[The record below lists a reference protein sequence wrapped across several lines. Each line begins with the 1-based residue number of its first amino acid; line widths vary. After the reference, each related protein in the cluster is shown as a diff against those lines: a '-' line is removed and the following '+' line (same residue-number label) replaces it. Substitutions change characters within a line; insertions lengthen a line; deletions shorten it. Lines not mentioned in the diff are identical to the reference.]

1 MTPREQNDD
10 AGGMPVLTISGVCEM
25 RVWGLS
31 TEERFRRL
39 ARGVQAGHLILPA
52 EWVFD
57 RAALQ
62 ALADKPNTILL
73 AQAEPGG
80 PLFAAGAHL
89 ERGTPSEAVESLLG
103 KPAPHPADLEA
114 AGLTPIELSR
124 AGRYDPKMKKLIPPF
139 AGSLDFTPVR
149 QVERTLYDGA
159 YKGVTDLV
167 TKYVWPKPARAV
179 TGWCARAGVK
189 PNTVTFI
196 SLVLTLAALGLF
208 AIGAYAPGLVCAWGM
223 TFLDTVDGKLARVTL
238 TSSKWGDKFD
248 HGIDLVS
255 PPFWY
260 AVWWQGLPPELRG
273 ADPVV
278 LALIVTLAGYVAGR
292 LIEGAFILMGGFH
305 IHIWKRFD
313 SAFRLI
319 CARRNPNLVL
329 LTLSALIFMPHW
341 GILAIGL
348 WTAITLVIHG
358 ARLIAAF
365 MHRQRGGSFTSWLAE
380 Q

>member
-1 MTPREQNDD
+1 
-10 AGGMPVLTISGVCEM
+10 MPVLTISGVCET

-39 ARGVQAGHLILPA
+39 AKGVHAGHLILPA

-57 RAALQ
+57 RAALA
-62 ALADKPNTILL
+62 ALAETPNTVLL

-80 PLFAAGAHL
+80 PLYAAGAHL
-89 ERGTPSEAVESLLG
+89 ERGRPSEAAERLLG
-103 KPAPHPADLEA
+103 KPAPRPETLAA
-114 AGLTPIELSR
+114 AGLTPVELSR

-139 AGSLDFTPVR
+139 AASLEVTPVR
-149 QVERTLYDGA
+149 QVERALYDGA

-179 TGWCARAGVK
+179 TGLCARAGVK
-189 PNTVTFI
+189 PNTVTFV

-208 AIGAYAPGLVCAWGM
+208 AAGAYAPGLVCAWGM

-248 HGIDLVS
+248 HGIDLIS

-260 AVWWQGLPPELRG
+260 AAWWHGLPPELRG
-273 ADPVV
+273 GDVML
-278 LALIVTLAGYVAGR
+278 LALGVTLIGYVLGR
-292 LIEGAFILMGGFH
+292 LVEGAFILMGGFH

-313 SAFRLI
+313 SRFRLI
-319 CARRNPNLVL
+319 CARRNPNLIL
-329 LTLSALIFMPHW
+329 LTVSALIFKPHW

-348 WTAITLVIHG
+348 WTAITLLIHG

-365 MHRQRGGSFTSWLAE
+365 IHRQRGGSFISWLAN

>member
-10 AGGMPVLTISGVCEM
+10 AGAMPVLTISGACAT

-39 ARGVQAGHLILPA
+39 AKGVSAGHLILPA

-57 RAALQ
+57 RAALA
-62 ALADKPNTILL
+62 ALAETPNTVLL
-73 AQAEPGG
+73 AEAEPGG
-80 PLFAAGAHL
+80 PLHAAGAHL
-89 ERGTPSEAVESLLG
+89 ERGTPGEAAERVVG
-103 KPAPHPADLEA
+103 GPAPRPETLAA
-114 AGLTPIELSR
+114 AGLTPVELSR
-124 AGRYDPKMKKLIPPF
+124 AGRYDPVLKKAIPPF
-139 AGSLDFTPVR
+139 AGSLDHMPVR
-149 QVERTLYDGA
+149 QVERALYDGA

-179 TGWCARAGVK
+179 TGWCARTGVK
-189 PNTVTFI
+189 PNTVTFV

-208 AIGAYAPGLVCAWGM
+208 AAGSYAAGLVCAWGM

-248 HGIDLVS
+248 HGIDLIS

-260 AVWWQGLPPELRG
+260 AAWWWGLPPELRG
-273 ADPVV
+273 AHVTV
-278 LALIVTLAGYVAGR
+278 LALGVTLGGYVLGR
-292 LIEGAFILMGGFH
+292 LIEGAFILMAGFH
-305 IHIWKRFD
+305 IHIWTRFD
-313 SAFRLI
+313 SRFRLI

-329 LTLSALIFMPHW
+329 LTLSALAFAPHW
-341 GILAIGL
+341 GVLAIGL
-348 WTAITLVIHG
+348 WTAFTLLVHG
-358 ARLIAAF
+358 ARVIAAF
-365 MHRQRGGSFTSWLAE
+365 LHRQRGGSFTSWLAE